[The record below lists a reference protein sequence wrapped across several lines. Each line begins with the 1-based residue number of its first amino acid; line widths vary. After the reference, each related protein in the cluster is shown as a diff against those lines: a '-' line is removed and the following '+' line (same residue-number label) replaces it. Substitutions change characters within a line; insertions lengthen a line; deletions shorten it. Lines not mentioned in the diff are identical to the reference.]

1 MCHVFVSSA
10 FCSRPG
16 AWPHPGGNTRDLFSG
31 GACVCLAPSYPSA
44 YPPAYWVHTYLPT
57 DLLIY
62 RVWGLASK
70 GSRLEGWL
78 ICITYLICSF
88 FVFCFSIR
96 RVHMTTAQHSMVQ
109 KNVAL
114 TKNTQTY
121 LPTLSTY
128 LRTYQITYLPTYQ
141 ITYVP
146 AYLPTYLPG
155 THLPSYP
162 PTYLPTS
169 LPTHLPGKPLQ
180 FLV

>member
-1 MCHVFVSSA
+1 MHHVFVSSA

-16 AWPHPGGNTRDLFSG
+16 AWPYPGGNTRDLFSG

-78 ICITYLICSF
+78 ICITYLIF
-88 FVFCFSIR
+88 VVFCFFNPKST
-96 RVHMTTAQHSMVQ
+96 HDYC
-109 KNVAL
+109 VAFYDTEECSL
-114 TKNTQTY
+114 NEEYADLPTHLTY
-121 LPTLSTY
+121 LPTY
-128 LRTYQITYLPTYQ
+128 LPNYLPTYQ

-155 THLPSYP
+155 NP

-169 LPTHLPGKPLQ
+169 LPTYLPTHQVNHLPTFKSLA
-180 FLV
+180 